1 MKRRYVVLIALLI
14 SAALCS
20 AQDLPTAPS
29 ADPAATAPA
38 SGTAVSAPAQTVP
51 ATGTAPAASAQPA
64 ADSAA
69 SLESAHY
76 IVSSELGQARA
87 AGLSEE
93 FEALFK
99 LFSETF
105 RFDPSTLQAKLKVRE
120 FATKDAFD
128 AYLQKAAGQKKDDF
142 VYVYYSVPERC
153 ELLIYPKEGP
163 EAAASLVHQAFVQYL
178 KSFVDNPPLWM
189 RDGFAVYFES
199 AVWDSSS
206 RVLSF
211 PENLAWLPSVKSL
224 LAKKALLPVSR
235 MLELTPDESRSS
247 INVVYPESW
256 AFASFLM
263 NTTDKAYSRLLWDS
277 ISALR
282 RDASLTENQAAIAAR
297 TSSWYVP
304 AEADA
309 AFTSYLGS
317 RKTFS
322 DFIAEGAKSYTD
334 KAYDAARSSFEAAAK
349 INTASYIPPY
359 YLGLVA
365 YSTGDHSLADFYYR
379 AALEK
384 GCDPAVAA
392 YALGLNAF
400 AAEKYDEAKKYLLDA
415 KSRSPERYGPKV
427 DGLLARM
434 SK

>member
-1 MKRRYVVLIALLI
+1 MKRYTILFALLL
-14 SAALCS
+14 SAAFCF
-20 AQDLPTAPS
+20 AQTAQ
-29 ADPAATAPA
+29 
-38 SGTAVSAPAQTVP
+38 PAQTVP
-51 ATGTAPAASAQPA
+51 ASGSEVSSPAAPAVPAAKQA

-76 IVSSELGQARA
+76 IVSSELGQSRA
-87 AGLSEE
+87 ASLSEQ

-105 RFDPSTLQAKLKVRE
+105 RFDPAALQAKLKVRE
-120 FATKDAFD
+120 FKTKDAFD
-128 AYLQKAAGQKKDDF
+128 AYLQKVAGQKKDDF

-153 ELLIYPKEGP
+153 ELLIYPKEGA
-163 EAAASLVHQAFVQYL
+163 EAGASLAHQAFVQDL
-178 KSFVDNPPLWM
+178 KSCVNNPPLWM

-199 AVWDSSS
+199 AVWNPDS

-224 LAKKALLPVSR
+224 LGKKALLPVSR
-235 MLELTPDESRSS
+235 ILALSPDESRSS
-247 INVVYPESW
+247 IDVVYPESW

-263 NTTDKAYSRLLWDS
+263 NTTDKGYSRLLWDS

-282 RDASLTENQAAIAAR
+282 KDASLEDNQAAIAAR
-297 TSSWYVP
+297 TESWYVP

-309 AFTSYLGS
+309 AFSTYLGS

-322 DFIAEGAKSYTD
+322 DFVADGAKSYAAKD
-334 KAYDAARSSFEAAAK
+334 YEAARSSFEAASK
-349 INTASYIPPY
+349 INTASYIPLY
-359 YLGLVA
+359 YLGLVS
-365 YSTGDHSLADFYYR
+365 YSTADYSLADFYYR

-384 GCDPAVAA
+384 GCDPAVGA

-400 AAEKYDEAKKYLLDA
+400 AAEKYDDAKKYLLDA

-427 DGLLARM
+427 DALLARIG
-434 SK
+434 K